1 MTNHVAFLKDE
12 IQKLKDQNLYGE
24 LPILQS
30 QQQARVEMNNKDV
43 ITLSTNNYLG
53 FANHPRLAKAAIAA
67 IEKWGFGTGAVR
79 QIAGTMEIHMEFER
93 MLAEFKK
100 TEAALLFVAGIAANR
115 GTIQAIMGPEDC
127 IISDQLNHGSIIDG
141 VRLTKSSREIYDHC
155 DMDALR
161 QVLQK
166 PEVKSAKRRLIVT
179 DGIFSMD
186 GDAAPLDQIYELA
199 EEFDCITM
207 VDDAHGDGVMGK
219 MGRGTADHFGV
230 EGKIDIDMGTMSK
243 AFGGL
248 GGLIAG
254 RQELKDY
261 LTNRA
266 RSFIFTTAHP
276 PCVVAAN
283 MEAIKMIQDEPEHHK
298 RLWDNTA
305 YFKKEMESL
314 GFDIGHSVSPITP
327 VMVGESATA
336 QQLSKEL
343 FSEGLYVKPIVFPLV
358 AKDAA
363 RTRNIVTA
371 QHTKEDLDECLK
383 IYETVGKRMGLI

>member
-1 MTNHVAFLKDE
+1 MTNHLEFLKEE

-30 QQQARVEMNNKDV
+30 QQAARVRMNGKDV

-53 FANHPRLAKAAIAA
+53 FANNPRLAAAAKAAID
-67 IEKWGFGTGAVR
+67 KWGFGTGAVR

-93 MLAEFKK
+93 KLAEFKG

-115 GTIQAIMGPEDC
+115 GTIQAIMGPDDV

-141 VRLTKSSREIYDHC
+141 VRLTKSGREIYAHN
-155 DMDALR
+155 DMDELR
-161 QVLQK
+161 KVLQK
-166 PEVKSAKRRLIVT
+166 PEVKNANKRLIVT
-179 DGIFSMD
+179 DGVFSMD
-186 GDAAPLDQIYELA
+186 GDISPLDQICELA
-199 EEFDCITM
+199 EEFGCITM
-207 VDDAHGDGVMGK
+207 VDDAHGEGVMGK
-219 MGRGTADHFGV
+219 QGRGTANHFNVHGQ
-230 EGKIDIDMGTMSK
+230 IDIDMGTMSK

-248 GGLIAG
+248 GGIIAG

-276 PCVVAAN
+276 PAVIAAN
-283 MEAIKMIQDEPEHHK
+283 MEAIKMVQDEPEHHK
-298 RLWDNTA
+298 RLWENTD
-305 YFKKEMESL
+305 YFKKELQSL
-314 GFDIGHSVSPITP
+314 GFDTGRSVSPITP
-327 VMVGESATA
+327 VMVGESAKA

-343 FSEGLYVKPIVFPLV
+343 FAEGLYVKPIVFPLV

-363 RTRNIVTA
+363 RVRNIVTA
-371 QHTKEDLDECLK
+371 QHTKEDLDECLR
-383 IYETVGKRMGLI
+383 IYETIGKRMGLI